1 MMNMEDATFHT
12 AGDISADEDDDEVV
26 PSPAPETT
34 INPKVLREMKRLDAS
49 YNPEAREIISNTE
62 TGRETEETDA
72 EIEAEIANLMMI
84 DIAKVTDQTDTT
96 EYADIRYKYVNEYVE
111 DGVIK
116 IIFVK
121 SGDNDSDIMT
131 KNLGGDLYSKHSN
144 KLVKERD

>member
-1 MMNMEDATFHT
+1 
-12 AGDISADEDDDEVV
+12 
-26 PSPAPETT
+26 
-34 INPKVLREMKRLDAS
+34 
-49 YNPEAREIISNTE
+49 
-62 TGRETEETDA
+62 
-72 EIEAEIANLMMI
+72 MI
-84 DIAKVTDQTDTT
+84 DIAKVADQTDTT
-96 EYADIRYKYVNEYVE
+96 EYVDIRYKYVNEYVE